1 MTTILFLL
9 FVSIAINLMMFL
21 VAYKYKTDKFTDIS
35 YALSFIILAAFGVF
49 FFGLTIWSILLLLMI
64 SAWAIRLGVFLF
76 SRVTK
81 AGKDSRFDEMRG
93 NFWKFFSFWLL
104 QGVTVWIVL
113 LPSLLFFQD
122 IHEPRNYILIFVGIL
137 IWLSGLLIEG
147 FADYQKSVFRN
158 NPANKDKWINTGLW
172 KYSRHPNYFGE
183 ILVWLGVYIFSLS
196 KLTTL
201 QILFGA
207 VSPLYIS
214 TLLIFVSGIPLLEKA
229 ADKKWGTNAEYL
241 AYKKRTSV
249 LVLLPNKS

>member
-35 YALSFIILAAFGVF
+35 YALSFIILTAFGVF

-64 SAWAIRLGVFLF
+64 SAWAIRLGAFLF

-81 AGKDSRFDEMRG
+81 AGKDTRFDEMRG

-104 QGVTVWIVL
+104 QGITVWVVL

-122 IHEPRNYILIFVGIL
+122 IHEPRNYILIAIGVIV
-137 IWLSGLLIEG
+137 WLSGLLIEG

-158 NPANKDKWINTGLW
+158 NPSNKDKWINTGLW

-183 ILVWLGVYIFSLS
+183 ILVWLGVYIFALS
-196 KLTTL
+196 KLTAL
-201 QILFGA
+201 QILFGV

-229 ADKKWGTNAEYL
+229 ADKKWSTSAEYL